1 MLKAG
6 SRPEEGSRPVAH
18 IRRHPKAPQRW
29 QVRYIDPYGK
39 ERSKNFGRKVDAEKF
54 LHTVEVQK
62 MKGEWTDPA
71 AGKTKFGDWAMQVHA
86 TRQNRRESTR
96 SRDESYLR
104 NLVLPTFGD
113 SELGAVQPSD
123 IRLWIADLKDQGYAP
138 GTIAKAYQILS
149 RAFRVAVADG
159 LIARTPC
166 REITLPKNDRDEK
179 RFLTPAEA
187 EELANAIDPR
197 YRAFVLTATYT
208 GLRFGELA
216 ALRTDDLDLLRGTLR
231 VDEQLSRQGSW
242 RMVSGPLKSK
252 KAYRTIGIPAF
263 LCEELAAHIAQYP
276 SGSDFVFSHARGGP
290 LDYSRFRRRH
300 WNPAVEASVGPP
312 CTPHDLR
319 HTHVAMLIAENQSP
333 RYIADRLGHESTRT
347 VLDVYGHLY
356 EGVDEAA
363 MESLDRLRS
372 QAQADARQAPQG
384 SNVVPLD
391 TDGGNR
397 RPG

>member
-1 MLKAG
+1 
-6 SRPEEGSRPVAH
+6 VAH
-18 IRRHPKAPQRW
+18 IRRHPKTPNRW

-39 ERSKNFGRKVDAEKF
+39 ERSKNFARKVDAEKY
-54 LHTVEVQK
+54 LHTVEVEK
-62 MKGEWTDPA
+62 IKGEWTDPA
-71 AGKTKFGDWAMQVHA
+71 AGKIRFGEWALQVDE
-86 TRQNRRESTR
+86 TRPNRRESTR
-96 SRDESYLR
+96 ARDASYLK

-113 SELGAVQPSD
+113 VEIAAVHPNN
-123 IRLWIADLKDQGYAP
+123 IRVWIADLQDQGYAP
-138 GTIAKAYQILS
+138 ATIAKAYQILS
-149 RAFRVAVADG
+149 RAFRVAVSDG

-166 REITLPKNDRDEK
+166 REIKLPKNDRDEK
-179 RFLTPAEA
+179 RFLTAAEA
-187 EELANAIDPR
+187 EDLANAIDPR
-197 YRAFVLTATYT
+197 YRALVLTATYT

-216 ALRTDDLDLLRGTLR
+216 AVRTNDLDLLRGTLR

-242 RMVSGPLKSK
+242 KMVAGPLKSK

-276 SGSDFVFSHARGGP
+276 SGSDFVFSHAQGGP
-290 LDYSRFRRRH
+290 LDYNRFRRRH
-300 WNPAVEASVGPP
+300 WKPAVEASVGPP

-356 EGVDEAA
+356 EGIDEAA

-372 QAQADARQAPQG
+372 QAQTDAGQTPQG
-384 SNVVPLD
+384 SNVVSLD
-391 TDGGNR
+391 TDGGR
-397 RPG
+397 RRSG